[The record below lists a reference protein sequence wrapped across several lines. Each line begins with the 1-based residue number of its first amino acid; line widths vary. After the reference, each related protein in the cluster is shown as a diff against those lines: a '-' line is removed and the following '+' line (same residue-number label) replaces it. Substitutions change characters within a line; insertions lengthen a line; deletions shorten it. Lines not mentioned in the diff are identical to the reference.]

1 MTSLLNSVCVSLS
14 YIMSTV
20 ADRFS
25 QEDQV
30 LLLPYSVPTSLDLQ
44 LGWISVAIRTPSGLC
59 SFSTMHGQ
67 EVEKWEK
74 VKGSFVEVSRRIVRA
89 RVDLLM
95 NPVNG
100 CV

>member
-1 MTSLLNSVCVSLS
+1 
-14 YIMSTV
+14 MSTV

-67 EVEKWEK
+67 EVEKWDK
-74 VKGSFVEVSRRIVRA
+74 VKGSLVEVSRRIVRA